1 MKADYALCLVT
12 DSHLSRGRSS
22 LEVVAAAIRGGVT
35 LVQYREKGATT
46 RTMVEEARA
55 LLGLCRSRGI
65 PLIIN
70 DRADVAIA
78 VGADGLHVGQD
89 DMPAALARRIIGVG
103 KILGVSAGN
112 PEEARRAAED
122 GADYVGAS
130 PIYSTP
136 TKADAA
142 MPMGLDG
149 LRALVA
155 STNAETTGVPI
166 VAIGGVNEGNAAA
179 ILEAGA
185 AGIAVVS
192 AIVSAADVETAAR
205 SLRRIADGARGR
217 IA

>member
-1 MKADYALCLVT
+1 MKVDYALCLVT
-12 DSHLSRGRSS
+12 DSLLSRGRSS

-35 LVQYREKGATT
+35 MVQYREKGGTT
-46 RTMVEEARA
+46 RAMVEEARA
-55 LLGLCRSRGI
+55 LLGLCRSRGV
-65 PLIIN
+65 PLIVN
-70 DRADVAIA
+70 DRADIAIA

-89 DMPAALARRIIGVG
+89 DMPAALARRLIGG
-103 KILGVSAGN
+103 SMILGVSAGS

-136 TKADAA
+136 TKPDAA
-142 MPMGLDG
+142 APMGLDG

-155 STNAETTGVPI
+155 SAGVPI

-179 ILEAGA
+179 VLEAGA

-192 AIVSAADVETAAR
+192 AIVSAVDVAAAAR